1 MKLESLLHEEIKKEI
16 EELGHIEL
24 GSNEYKAT
32 VDGVTKLLD
41 KAIDIERINIEA
53 EEKEKDREVETN
65 LKVSQMKEDRKNR
78 IVGHILTGVGIAVPT
93 AVTIWGALKSWEFE
107 KTGTVT
113 TMMGRGFINKLLKK

>member
-41 KAIDIERINIEA
+41 KAIDIEKLNVEA
-53 EEKEKDREVETN
+53 DEKEKDREIETN

-78 IVGHILTGVGIAVPT
+78 IVGHVLTGVGIVVPT
-93 AVTIWGALKSWEFE
+93 VVTVWGALKSWEFE
-107 KTGTVT
+107 KEGTVT
-113 TMMGRGFINKLLKK
+113 TIFGRGFMNKLLKK